1 MFLRTLIAASFVLA
15 AFFSAAY
22 AQDEEPKV
30 EVQNEP
36 EVKIDLTKE
45 QTDGIQVA
53 ESAIIVYSGLR
64 GRLGLS
70 QIRKT
75 TVEVGRTT
83 YTESD
88 GSKRNADYVQRIIR
102 GDSFEDEK
110 VRLDQK
116 FPNADYAM
124 IFDGGKVFGVISN
137 TVFTPREDA
146 ESDFRN
152 RIVHGLEALL
162 RYKENGSNVELKE
175 SDKKI
180 MGVDYY
186 VVLLTDKQGRE
197 TTFFVSKKT
206 LRVMMLR
213 YEQDGVEYER
223 KFYDHNY
230 AQGTLV
236 PYRTVLKADGKQIEE
251 SSIATVT
258 FGQTVE
264 ESLFSFSAA

>member
-1 MFLRTLIAASFVLA
+1 MIAASLVLA
-15 AFFSAAY
+15 AFVPAAY
-22 AQDEEPKV
+22 AQDDEPKI
-30 EVQNEP
+30 EAQNEP
-36 EVKIDLTKE
+36 EIKIDLTKE

-53 ESAIIVYSGLR
+53 ESSIIVYSGLR
-64 GRLGLS
+64 GRLGLN
-70 QIRKT
+70 QVRKT

-88 GSKRNADYVQRIIR
+88 GSNRNAEYVRRIIR
-102 GDSFEDEK
+102 GESFEDEK

-116 FPNADYAM
+116 FPNADYAL

-137 TVFTPREDA
+137 TVFTPRDDA
-146 ESDFRN
+146 ETEFRN
-152 RIVHGLEALL
+152 RIVHGVEALL
-162 RYKENGSNVELKE
+162 RYKENGSDVELKE
-175 SDKKI
+175 SKKI
-180 MGVDYY
+180 MAVDYY
-186 VVLLTDKQGRE
+186 VILLTDKQGRE

-213 YEQDGVEYER
+213 YEEDGVKFER

-236 PYRTVLKADGKQIEE
+236 PYRTVLKADGRQVEE
-251 SSIATVT
+251 STIATVT

-264 ESLFSFSAA
+264 ESLFSFAAA